1 MEDDFKKRI
10 IAEVIK
16 LEKGRDKDDDNSD
29 EESWGTV
36 EEIWGS
42 AIKVANLKNQNDFV
56 NIVAGDFLKLDFELF
71 SSTSLPMA
79 DLEKLRKEISDKTDY
94 DLNQIDINLKA
105 R

>member
-1 MEDDFKKRI
+1 MEDDFKDRI

-16 LEKGRDKDDDNSD
+16 LDKGRDKDEDDS
-29 EESWGTV
+29 EESWGTI

-56 NIVAGDFLKLDFELF
+56 NIVAGDSLKLDFELF
-71 SSTSLPMA
+71 SSTSLPMV